1 MGSISITESELQHL
15 ILEELDA
22 MIENGEIDEG
32 VMDAIRK
39 VGRGVT
45 QVKGA
50 VKGGLSQV
58 GSAASSLKKRGVSA
72 ALGAVG
78 EKDAAAAMA
87 ADAEDTAAQGAQKAQ
102 MAKAKA
108 VLGKSYQTLGGAY
121 EDLAKNA
128 QALGLFD
135 TPEVKTSLA
144 QLQTAIGNV
153 SQTITKMTTPQAA
166 GAAPEAGTTPPQE
179 RIQPGAPGSTTAAL
193 LKQQQHHDNLA
204 AQRGDKG
211 AQQKVAQRKAQEE
224 DWIKRGKPMQA
235 GVPQYRLPRDIKGAA
250 Q

>member
-1 MGSISITESELQHL
+1 MGKVTITESELKRMVF
-15 ILEELDA
+15 EELDA

-87 ADAEDTAAQGAQKAQ
+87 TDAEDTAAQGAQKAQ

-108 VLGKSYQTLGGAY
+108 VLGKSDQTLRGAAD
-121 EDLAKNA
+121 DLTKNA
-128 QALGLFD
+128 QALGLQQN
-135 TPEVKTSLA
+135 PQVVKGIV
-144 QLQTAIGNV
+144 QLKAAIEDMSGVIN
-153 SQTITKMTTPQAA
+153 QM
-166 GAAPEAGTTPPQE
+166 GAAPEAAATTE
-179 RIQPGAPGSTTAAL
+179 
-193 LKQQQHHDNLA
+193 
-204 AQRGDKG
+204 
-211 AQQKVAQRKAQEE
+211 
-224 DWIKRGKPMQA
+224 
-235 GVPQYRLPRDIKGAA
+235 
-250 Q
+250 